1 MYPFSPLENVRNRK
15 LFDIFMGYGK
25 GALGTNVL
33 ILSLRMLKYDKKYF
47 KNLAVWI
54 PQHIQSVNTA
64 THSKCVYRNTFK
76 VCLPQHIQSVNT
88 ATHSKYVLPFL
99 NIMNEWVKVH
109 QSKLLTSNFYI
120 HKEYFDD
127 VNLPICLQDVQGD

>member
-1 MYPFSPLENVRNRK
+1 MTKNTFK
-15 LFDIFMGYGK
+15 
-25 GALGTNVL
+25 
-33 ILSLRMLKYDKKYF
+33 ILRCEY
-47 KNLAVWI
+47 
-54 PQHIQSVNTA
+54 
-64 THSKCVYRNTFK
+64 CNTFK
-76 VCLPQHIQSVNT
+76 VF
-88 ATHSKYVLPFL
+88 VLPFL